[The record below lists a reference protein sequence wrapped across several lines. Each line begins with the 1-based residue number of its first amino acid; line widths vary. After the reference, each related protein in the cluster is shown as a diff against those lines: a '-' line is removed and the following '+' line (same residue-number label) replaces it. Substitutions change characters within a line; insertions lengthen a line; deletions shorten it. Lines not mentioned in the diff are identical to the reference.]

1 MSRRTPTRCV
11 RAISFEGGSPCFS
24 RYTFG
29 SLQVTGMPQDVEH
42 FVRRRR
48 SSAVGVAQ

>member
-1 MSRRTPTRCV
+1 MRRTPTRTV
-11 RAISFEGGSPCFS
+11 RAISFEGGIPCFS

-29 SLQVTGMPQDVEH
+29 SLRVSGVPADVEH

-48 SSAVGVAQ
+48 SSAVGISE

>member
-1 MSRRTPTRCV
+1 MRRNPTRTV
-11 RAISFEGGSPCFS
+11 RAISFDRGNPCFN
-24 RYTFG
+24 RFTFG
-29 SLQVTGMPQDVEH
+29 SLQVCGMPQDVEH